1 MKEGSPLTVSSLPK
15 VEYRKGSV
23 VKHDGYEITD
33 HWFQVPLTHGLIFSK
48 GKDAALSSR
57 FADQTITVF
66 AREVVSTNETLTVS
80 ADKRPYIVY
89 LQGGPGFGSPKTGS
103 IGGWIA
109 ELAKTHRVVLLDQR
123 GTGMSSP
130 LSARNITAVGD
141 AQVQAEYTEL
151 FRADSII
158 ADAEAVREVL
168 LADRADKRWST
179 IGQSF
184 GGFLTLSYLSFAPQ
198 SLRDCRI
205 TAGLA
210 PIRTSVDNV
219 YQHTFDRM
227 KERIEEYYSWFPEDA
242 ELATRIAEHL
252 RTHKEYLPT
261 GERLTDHRFQMAG
274 HFLGGRWRERGLH
287 YFLETAFAEG
297 NDHLSDQFLTAMGAE
312 VTFQAN
318 PLYALMHETIYAD
331 GPADGVLPG
340 IPGYELSPSPAPTNW
355 SAARVAASRPE
366 FAPDADRLLFTGE
379 HIFPWYYEED
389 PSLRPLAEVANIL
402 AEKKDWGRLYDHEQL
417 HKNEVPVVAAA
428 YNPDVYVDFEH
439 SMETARWVGNTHV
452 WTSKTHHHDGFGS
465 DPLTILGHLKNMLAE
480 VHNQ

>member
-66 AREVVSTNETLTVS
+66 AREVVNTNETLTVS

-109 ELAKTHRVVLLDQR
+109 ELAKTHRVILLDQR

-227 KERIEEYYSWFPEDA
+227 KERVEEYYSWFPEDA

-297 NDHLSDQFLTAMGAE
+297 NDHLSDQFLTSMGAE

-340 IPGYELSPSPAPTNW
+340 IPGYELSPSPAPVR
-355 SAARVAASRPE
+355 A
-366 FAPDADRLLFTGE
+366 
-379 HIFPWYYEED
+379 
-389 PSLRPLAEVANIL
+389 
-402 AEKKDWGRLYDHEQL
+402 
-417 HKNEVPVVAAA
+417 
-428 YNPDVYVDFEH
+428 
-439 SMETARWVGNTHV
+439 
-452 WTSKTHHHDGFGS
+452 
-465 DPLTILGHLKNMLAE
+465 
-480 VHNQ
+480 

>member
-1 MKEGSPLTVSSLPK
+1 MKEGSPLTISALPQ
-15 VEYRKGSV
+15 VEYRQGTV
-23 VKHDGYEITD
+23 VKHDGYEIID

-48 GKDAALSSR
+48 GRDAALSSR
-57 FADQTITVF
+57 FADQSIKIF
-66 AREVVSTNETLTVS
+66 AREVINTSETLTLPVE
-80 ADKRPYIVY
+80 KRPYIVY

-109 ELAKTHRVVLLDQR
+109 ELAKTHRVILLDQR

-130 LSARNITAVGD
+130 LSARNITAVG
-141 AQVQAEYTEL
+141 APQIQAEYVEL

-158 ADAEAVREVL
+158 ADAEAIREVL
-168 LADRADKRWST
+168 LASRKDKRWST

-198 SLRDCRI
+198 SLRDSRI

-210 PIRTSVDNV
+210 PIRTTVDNV

-227 KERIEEYYSWFPEDA
+227 A
-242 ELATRIAEHL
+242 
-252 RTHKEYLPT
+252 
-261 GERLTDHRFQMAG
+261 ERLTDHRFQMAG
-274 HFLGGRWRERGLH
+274 HYLGGRWRERGLH

-297 NDHLSDQFLTAMGAE
+297 DDRLSDQFLSSMSSE
-312 VTFQAN
+312 VSFLAN

-331 GPADGVLPG
+331 GPADGTLPG
-340 IPGYELSPSPAPTNW
+340 IAGYELSPSPAPTNW
-355 SAARVAASRPE
+355 AAARVAAQRPE
-366 FAPDADRLLFTGE
+366 FSPEADTLFFTGE

-389 PSLRPLAEVANIL
+389 PALHPLADVAQIL

-417 HKNEVPVVAAA
+417 HRNEVPVVAAA
-428 YNPDVYVDFEH
+428 YNPDIYVDFEN
-439 SMETARWVGNTHV
+439 SMETARWVGNTQV

>member
-1 MKEGSPLTVSSLPK
+1 MTVSSLPK

-130 LSARNITAVGD
+130 LSARTITAVGD

-227 KERIEEYYSWFPEDA
+227 KERVEEYYSWFPEDA

-355 SAARVAASRPE
+355 SAARVAAS
-366 FAPDADRLLFTGE
+366 APSSHRMRTVCSSPASTSSPGTTRRIPRCVRWLRLRTCWLRRRTGVACTTT
-379 HIFPWYYEED
+379 HSCTRTRFPWWLRRTTRTCTWTLST
-389 PSLRPLAEVANIL
+389 PWRPLA
-402 AEKKDWGRLYDHEQL
+402 
-417 HKNEVPVVAAA
+417 
-428 YNPDVYVDFEH
+428 
-439 SMETARWVGNTHV
+439 
-452 WTSKTHHHDGFGS
+452 GS
-465 DPLTILGHLKNMLAE
+465 VTPTCGLRRPTTTTVSVLTR
-480 VHNQ
+480 

>member
-1 MKEGSPLTVSSLPK
+1 
-15 VEYRKGSV
+15 
-23 VKHDGYEITD
+23 
-33 HWFQVPLTHGLIFSK
+33 
-48 GKDAALSSR
+48 
-57 FADQTITVF
+57 
-66 AREVVSTNETLTVS
+66 
-80 ADKRPYIVY
+80 
-89 LQGGPGFGSPKTGS
+89 
-103 IGGWIA
+103 
-109 ELAKTHRVVLLDQR
+109 
-123 GTGMSSP
+123 MSSP

-141 AQVQAEYTEL
+141 PQIQAEYVEL

-158 ADAEAVREVL
+158 ADAEAIREVL
-168 LADRADKRWST
+168 LASRKDKRWST

-198 SLRDCRI
+198 SLRDSRI

-210 PIRTSVDNV
+210 PIRTTVDNV

-227 KERIEEYYSWFPEDA
+227 AERNKEYYEWFPEDA
-242 ELATRIAEHL
+242 ALATRIAEHL

-274 HFLGGRWRERGLH
+274 HYLGGRWRERGLH

-297 NDHLSDQFLTAMGAE
+297 DDRLSDQFLSSMSSE
-312 VTFQAN
+312 VSFLAN

-331 GPADGVLPG
+331 GPADGTLPG
-340 IPGYELSPSPAPTNW
+340 IAGYELSPSPAPTNW
-355 SAARVAASRPE
+355 AAARVAAQRPE
-366 FAPDADRLLFTGE
+366 FSPEADTLFFTGE

-389 PSLRPLAEVANIL
+389 PALRPLADVAQIL

-417 HKNEVPVVAAA
+417 HRNEVPVVAAA
-428 YNPDVYVDFEH
+428 YNPDIYVDFEN
-439 SMETARWVGNTHV
+439 SMETARWVGNTQV

>member
-1 MKEGSPLTVSSLPK
+1 MKEGSLLTISALPQ
-15 VEYRKGSV
+15 VEYRQGAI
-23 VKHDGYEITD
+23 VKHDGYEIID

-48 GKDAALSSR
+48 GRDAALSSR
-57 FADQTITVF
+57 FADQSIKIF
-66 AREVVSTNETLTVS
+66 AREVINTSETLTLPVE
-80 ADKRPYIVY
+80 KRPYIVY

-109 ELAKTHRVVLLDQR
+109 ELAKTHRVILLDQR

-141 AQVQAEYTEL
+141 PQIQAEYVEL

-158 ADAEAVREVL
+158 ADAEAIREVL
-168 LADRADKRWST
+168 LASRKDKRWST

-198 SLRDCRI
+198 SLRDSRI

-210 PIRTSVDNV
+210 PIRTTVDNV

-227 KERIEEYYSWFPEDA
+227 TERNKEYYEWFPEDA
-242 ELATRIAEHL
+242 ALATRIAEHL
-252 RTHKEYLPT
+252 RTHEEYLPT

-274 HFLGGRWRERGLH
+274 HYLGGRWRERGLH

-297 NDHLSDQFLTAMGAE
+297 DDRLSDQFLSSMSSE
-312 VTFQAN
+312 VSFLAN

-331 GPADGVLPG
+331 GPADGTLPG
-340 IPGYELSPSPAPTNW
+340 IAGYELSPSPAPTNW
-355 SAARVAASRPE
+355 AAARVAAQRPE
-366 FAPDADRLLFTGE
+366 FSPEADTLFFTGE

-389 PSLRPLAEVANIL
+389 PALRPLTDVAQIL

-417 HKNEVPVVAAA
+417 HRNEVPVVAAA
-428 YNPDVYVDFEH
+428 YNPDIYVDFEN
-439 SMETARWVGNTHV
+439 SMETARWVGNTQV

-465 DPLTILGHLKNMLAE
+465 DPVTILGHLKNMLAE

>member
-1 MKEGSPLTVSSLPK
+1 MAVAKLPQ
-15 VEYRKGSV
+15 VQYRKGATTKV
-23 VKHDGYEITD
+23 DQHEILD
-33 HWFQVPLTHGLIFSK
+33 HWFEVPLTHGLIFSR

-57 FADQTITVF
+57 FADQSIKIF
-66 AREVVSTNETLTVS
+66 AREVINTSDTLTLPVE
-80 ADKRPYIVY
+80 KRPYIVY

-103 IGGWIA
+103 
-109 ELAKTHRVVLLDQR
+109 
-123 GTGMSSP
+123 
-130 LSARNITAVGD
+130 
-141 AQVQAEYTEL
+141 

-168 LADRADKRWST
+168 LADRTDKRWST
-179 IGQSF
+179 VGQSF

-198 SLRDCRI
+198 SLRDSRI

-210 PIRTSVDNV
+210 PIRTTVDNV
-219 YQHTFDRM
+219 YEHTFDRM
-227 KERIEEYYSWFPEDA
+227 AERNKEYYSWFPEDA
-242 ELATRIAEHL
+242 ALATRIAEHL
-252 RTHKEYLPT
+252 RTHEEFLPT

-274 HFLGGRWRERGLH
+274 HYLGGRWRERGLH

-297 NDHLSDQFLTAMGAE
+297 DDHLSDQFLSSMSGE
-312 VTFQAN
+312 VSFLAN

-331 GPADGVLPG
+331 GPADGNLPG
-340 IPGYELSPSPAPTNW
+340 IPGFAVSPSPAPTNW
-355 SAARVAASRPE
+355 AAARVAAKRPE
-366 FAPDADRLLFTGE
+366 FAPDAETLFFTGE

-389 PSLRPLAEVANIL
+389 PALRPLAEVAQLL

-417 HKNEVPVVAAA
+417 HRNEVPVVAAA
-428 YNPDVYVDFEH
+428 YTPDIYVDYEN